1 MNVLISG
8 GGTGGHVYPALAVA
22 PHLVPSPALNLS
34 RQPDSIRAPGSARAP
49 TNPAY
54 PAPASATVASGAAAT
69 AGGEEVVSSASS
81 LTTATGQSV
90 HLLWAG
96 TTAGME
102 QALVERAG
110 ITFQG
115 ISSGQ
120 LRITNPVKIV
130 KNLGKM
136 AGGLQQS
143 LALVDRFQPDVCFVT
158 GGYVCGPVA
167 VACSLRKVPILI
179 YLPDMSPGFA
189 IRSLSR
195 LAQRVA
201 VTLPEVARHFG
212 GEAPAGKAVVTGY
225 PVRQELVDAAKDRP
239 LARRKLVEGLQWPQG
254 GDSSLPLLLIW
265 GGSSGARV
273 INRATWASVA
283 RMLPRAAILHVV
295 GTRDWTLFQ
304 EWAQANP
311 LPPQLA
317 DRYHP
322 VPYLHEAM
330 VLALAAADLTVARA
344 GASSLGEFPVAK
356 LPAVLAPL
364 ASVNQMDNAQALAQ
378 RGAAVIIEDKDLE
391 AKLATTVLELLAMPA
406 QLQAMSEAMAGLARP
421 HAAEAVAAEI
431 ARLAQER

>member
-1 MNVLISG
+1 M
-8 GGTGGHVYPALAVA
+8 AV
-22 PHLVPSPALNLS
+22 
-34 RQPDSIRAPGSARAP
+34 
-49 TNPAY
+49 
-54 PAPASATVASGAAAT
+54 SGAAVT
-69 AGGEEVVSSASS
+69 AEGEEVASSASS
-81 LTTATGQSV
+81 PRSAAGQPV

-110 ITFQG
+110 IPFQG

-136 AGGLQQS
+136 AGGFRQS
-143 LALVDRFQPDVCFVT
+143 LALIDRFQPDVCFVT

-167 VACSLRKVPILI
+167 AACSLRKVPILI

-201 VTLPEVARHFG
+201 VTLPEVAQHFG

-225 PVRQELVDAAKDRP
+225 PVRQEVVDAAKDRP
-239 LARRKLVEGLQWPQG
+239 LARRRLVEALQWPQG
-254 GDSSLPLLLIW
+254 GDAALPLLLIW

-273 INRATWASVA
+273 INRATWTGVVK
-283 RMLPRAAILHVV
+283 MLPSAAILHVV
-295 GTRDWTLFQ
+295 GERDWPLYQ
-304 EWAQANP
+304 QWAQANP
-311 LPPQLA
+311 LPAELA

-322 VPYLHEAM
+322 VPYLHETM

-344 GASSLGEFPVAK
+344 GASSLGEFPAAK

-364 ASVNQMDNAQALAQ
+364 ASVNQMDNAQALAK

-391 AKLATTVLELLAMPA
+391 AKLAPTVLDLLAKPA
-406 QLQAMSEAMAGLARP
+406 HLQAMSDAMAGLARP
-421 HAAEAVAAEI
+421 HAAAAIATEI
-431 ARLAQER
+431 VRLAQER

>member
-1 MNVLISG
+1 
-8 GGTGGHVYPALAVA
+8 
-22 PHLVPSPALNLS
+22 
-34 RQPDSIRAPGSARAP
+34 
-49 TNPAY
+49 
-54 PAPASATVASGAAAT
+54 
-69 AGGEEVVSSASS
+69 
-81 LTTATGQSV
+81 
-90 HLLWAG
+90 
-96 TTAGME
+96 ME

-120 LRITNPVKIV
+120 LRITNLVKIV

-212 GEAPAGKAVVTGY
+212 GEVPEGKAVVTGY

-254 GDSSLPLLLIW
+254 GDTALPLLLIW

-295 GTRDWTLFQ
+295 GNRDWTLFQ

-344 GASSLGEFPVAK
+344 GASSLGEFPVAR

-364 ASVNQMDNAQALAQ
+364 ASVNQMDNAQALAK

-391 AKLATTVLELLAMPA
+391 AKLATTVLELLAKPV

-421 HAAEAVAAEI
+421 HAAEAI
-431 ARLAQER
+431 ATQIAGLAQER